1 MQKHKIVVIGQ
12 KLKNLISLNIQDVFN
27 VSFLKTVF
35 TSSEFFMQGLQ

>member
-1 MQKHKIVVIGQ
+1 MQKHKIVLGQ

-35 TSSEFFMQGLQ
+35 TSSEFFM